1 MKEKNSKKI
10 KLKLIEGNPD
20 AETKTV
26 TDEDRPIYIKAA
38 VMGSR
43 RPDIAIFDYISSEE
57 IDIKK
62 VSQLLNLKPHVLKYW
77 ENEFVGI
84 ISNKYPDSNR
94 TYSINDF
101 AKIVEVKRL
110 LYQESLS
117 ISDAQLKLS
126 NFIVSI

>member
-1 MKEKNSKKI
+1 MGDFIFSK
-10 KLKLIEGNPD
+10 
-20 AETKTV
+20 
-26 TDEDRPIYIKAA
+26 
-38 VMGSR
+38 S
-43 RPDIAIFDYISSEE
+43 
-57 IDIKK
+57 
-62 VSQLLNLKPHVLKYW
+62 LKYW

-84 ISNKYPDSNR
+84 ISNKYPDGKR

-126 NFIVSI
+126 NFILLHNL